1 MSINVLFQIRF
12 LVRFLLILL
21 SLLPRRLG
29 CVVANGG
36 EEAIKKHP
44 FFNNKIDWIALEE
57 RKLKP
62 PFRPRT
68 KDEKDTSNF
77 DKDFT
82 SEEPVL
88 TPIDPIIVKAI
99 NQDEFRDF
107 SFVNPDWKS
116 GFTTSVSSQPNV
128 KINNTS
134 TTTTAKETTQQQQQ
148 QAQLSS
154 SSGASNEANTSNLIT
169 PSISFPQPLTVST
182 NPVNGISPSS
192 TSLQNHTLQTSIDDS
207 TSHTAQGLATNETG
221 NTSNTSSSLNLA
233 SSQSKESHSSNNSIS
248 DGNTTTTSPV
258 SQQIL
263 QNTEI

>member
-1 MSINVLFQIRF
+1 MA
-12 LVRFLLILL
+12 
-21 SLLPRRLG
+21 
-29 CVVANGG
+29 ANGG

-44 FFNNKIDWIALEE
+44 FFNNKIEWIALEE

-116 GFTTSVSSQPNV
+116 GFTTSASNLPNA
-128 KINNTS
+128 KTNNTS

-148 QAQLSS
+148 AQQPSHSS

-169 PSISFPQPLTVST
+169 PSISFPQPLTTVST
-182 NPVNGISPSS
+182 NPFNGMSRSP
-192 TSLQNHTLQTSIDDS
+192 TSLQNQTLQTSIDDN
-207 TSHTAQGLATNETG
+207 TSHHHTAESLATNETG
-221 NTSNTSSSLNLA
+221 ITSTKNSSLNLA
-233 SSQSKESHSSNNSIS
+233 SSQNKESHSSNNSIS